1 LTLFAVGTLASLVAA
16 IVIEFYL
23 VAAIMWG
30 IEVICGSLGVVG
42 GSFLALLAV
51 TALYSYSRSVSHARL
66 LMVYIA
72 PLGALLG
79 FIALLMVILN
89 YNCPW
94 GPLRVLALAYIF
106 EVIVALRLTSDLK
119 VYSETSAYGF
129 LAGVSVFTLGLILLS
144 ISTASL
150 YLSLAGNTLKL
161 ASFTVLAFRA
171 LHSPRPEASYSV

>member
-1 LTLFAVGTLASLVAA
+1 LTLFAVGTFASLVAA

-30 IEVICGSLGVVG
+30 LEIVCSLLGAIG
-42 GSFLALLAV
+42 GLFLALLAV
-51 TALYSYSRSVSHARL
+51 IALYSYSRSASHARL
-66 LMVYIA
+66 LMIYVA

-89 YNCPW
+89 YDCPW

-106 EVIVALRLTSDLK
+106 EVIVALRLTSDFK

-129 LAGVSVFTLGLILLS
+129 LAGVSVFTFGLILLS

-161 ASFTVLAFRA
+161 ASFIILTSRA
-171 LHSPRPEASYSV
+171 LRSPRLEAS